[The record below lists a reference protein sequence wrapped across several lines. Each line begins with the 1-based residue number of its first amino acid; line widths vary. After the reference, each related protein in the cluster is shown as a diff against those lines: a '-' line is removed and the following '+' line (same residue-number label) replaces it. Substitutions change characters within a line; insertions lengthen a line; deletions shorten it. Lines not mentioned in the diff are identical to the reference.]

1 LPGDYILKK
10 PDWASRRVKG
20 KGNVEGV
27 STCPV
32 NYEVWRSVIA
42 PPAGSRDEPWL
53 KTKKMIFVHF
63 VPKNKT
69 AIGKQD
75 FIKCCVIKLFNTHTH
90 TPI

>member
-53 KTKKMIFVHF
+53 KTKK
-63 VPKNKT
+63 
-69 AIGKQD
+69 
-75 FIKCCVIKLFNTHTH
+75 
-90 TPI
+90 